1 MYLYRNIFL
10 WQKQK
15 ARLLQLRRLS
25 EKEKREYIKR
35 VMAQKLKNLR
45 NTKVKDVNYLTV
57 PLWLDDIHT
66 LQ

>member
-15 ARLLQLRRLS
+15 ARPLQLRRLS

>member
-45 NTKVKDVNYLTV
+45 NTKVKDVNYLTE
-57 PLWLDDIHT
+57 PLWLDEIHT

>member
-25 EKEKREYIKR
+25 EKEKRAYIKR
-35 VMAQKLKNLR
+35 VMVQKPKNLR
-45 NTKVKDVNYLTV
+45 NTKVKDVNYLTE
-57 PLWLDDIHT
+57 PLWLDEIHT